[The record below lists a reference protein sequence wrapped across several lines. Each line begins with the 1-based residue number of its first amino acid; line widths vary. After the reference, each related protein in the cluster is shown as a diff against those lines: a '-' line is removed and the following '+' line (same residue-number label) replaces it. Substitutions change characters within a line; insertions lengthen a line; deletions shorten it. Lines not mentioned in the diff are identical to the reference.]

1 MILRIFSSS
10 RKIKEYQEKAKAK
23 NALLDSAFL
32 VSDFLDRVC
41 VVNSFKASSYESL
54 LLMQEACLKSK
65 DLEKKLGISAEF
77 FAFLKNNEYLFSFFK
92 ELSLEKKSIQDL
104 KNNDYYATYN
114 EHLEIL
120 DEVYTNYLLLLK
132 QHNLYDDLSLAQE
145 YKLNLDFLN
154 EYEGIY
160 YDLQGFL
167 SKFEEDLL
175 CEISKIKSTIISFKT
190 SKFNLEYLLELDF
203 LKDIHLE
210 LDMFYEVNLSQ
221 KKILKQEK
229 LSNPNTLVKLKAFEL
244 RSLQCAFVMDE
255 ISNFVRAGIDPE
267 KIAVITPDE
276 SFCELL
282 KLFDKNNML
291 NFASGV
297 SIKESL
303 FYQKIKALYNG
314 ANSDAFIYKIDENYF
329 EQEKMIFDYHNT
341 LLHYLELQFEDFK
354 TRFDQICD
362 LQYFENLIHS
372 FLKDE
377 SQELM
382 NLVQKELCFIK
393 DLLKNK
399 SLKIKELMQLF
410 FMQLDQIKLSYV
422 GGGKV
427 TVMGLLESRG
437 LSFDGVVILDFNE
450 DFVPKRSINELFL
463 NNEVRKKAGLIS
475 YERRENLQ
483 RLYYEN
489 LMKNAKKLSI
499 SFVENEEQTRSRF
512 LDELDFNFFEEKTT
526 PSKAYLNALKLGYQG
541 VRLNLNP
548 IKAPVLKHDIF
559 EKELSFSRLN
569 LFLYQKRTYFYR
581 YILELPEARALS
593 DESKAKNQGNFIHKI
608 LELYYKNYSKN
619 NFNLKIF
626 NDLLEQEYQKY
637 SISELE
643 LEIFKLKF
651 IQFAKNEEEH
661 FKLGYKVIEQ
671 EEEHHKALNIQ
682 NHTIRL
688 KGIVDR
694 IDKLEDKH
702 FIIDYKSGKVPSKSF
717 QLAFYK
723 ALYDE
728 NAETKFYDLNQMQFV
743 EEKAKSLDELK
754 ECLKDLLEQREEEI
768 EFENDKDEYC
778 PYKIIYKKDFR

>member
-10 RKIKEYQEKAKAK
+10 RKIKEYQEKAKTK

-341 LLHYLELQFEDFK
+341 LLHYLELQFEDFR

-399 SLKIKELMQLF
+399 SLKLKELMQLF

-593 DESKAKNQGNFIHKI
+593 DESKAKNQGNFIHKM

-651 IQFAKNEEEH
+651 IQFAENEKEH

-702 FIIDYKSGKVPSKSF
+702 FIIDYKSGKVPEKSF

-723 ALYDE
+723 ALCDE
-728 NAETKFYDLNQMQFV
+728 NTEAKFYDLNQMQFV

>member
-1 MILRIFSSS
+1 
-10 RKIKEYQEKAKAK
+10 
-23 NALLDSAFL
+23 
-32 VSDFLDRVC
+32 
-41 VVNSFKASSYESL
+41 
-54 LLMQEACLKSK
+54 
-65 DLEKKLGISAEF
+65 
-77 FAFLKNNEYLFSFFK
+77 
-92 ELSLEKKSIQDL
+92 
-104 KNNDYYATYN
+104 
-114 EHLEIL
+114 
-120 DEVYTNYLLLLK
+120 
-132 QHNLYDDLSLAQE
+132 
-145 YKLNLDFLN
+145 
-154 EYEGIY
+154 
-160 YDLQGFL
+160 L

-341 LLHYLELQFEDFK
+341 LLHYLELQFEDFR

-399 SLKIKELMQLF
+399 SLKLKELMQLF

-526 PSKAYLNALKLGYQG
+526 PSKAYLNALKLDYQG
-541 VRLNLNP
+541 VELNLNP

-569 LFLYQKRTYFYR
+569 LFLNQKRTYFYR
-581 YILELPEARALS
+581 YILELPEPRALS
-593 DESKAKNQGNFIHKI
+593 DESKAKNQGNFIHKM

-651 IQFAKNEEEH
+651 IQFAKNEKEH

-671 EEEHHKALNIQ
+671 EEEHYKALNIQ

-688 KGIVDR
+688 KGIIDR

>member
-10 RKIKEYQEKAKAK
+10 RKIKEYQEKAKTK

-341 LLHYLELQFEDFK
+341 LLHYLELQFEDFR

-382 NLVQKELCFIK
+382 NLVQKELYFIK

-399 SLKIKELMQLF
+399 SLKFKELMQLF

-526 PSKAYLNALKLGYQG
+526 PSKAYLNALKLDYQG
-541 VRLNLNP
+541 VELNLNP

>member
-341 LLHYLELQFEDFK
+341 LLHYLELQFEDFR

-382 NLVQKELCFIK
+382 NLVQKELYFIK

-399 SLKIKELMQLF
+399 SLKFKELMQLF

-526 PSKAYLNALKLGYQG
+526 PSKAYLNALKLDYQG
-541 VRLNLNP
+541 VELNLNP
-548 IKAPVLKHDIF
+548 IKVPVLKHDIF

-593 DESKAKNQGNFIHKI
+593 DESKAKNQGNFIHKM

-619 NFNLKIF
+619 NFNL
-626 NDLLEQEYQKY
+626 
-637 SISELE
+637 
-643 LEIFKLKF
+643 
-651 IQFAKNEEEH
+651 
-661 FKLGYKVIEQ
+661 
-671 EEEHHKALNIQ
+671 
-682 NHTIRL
+682 
-688 KGIVDR
+688 
-694 IDKLEDKH
+694 
-702 FIIDYKSGKVPSKSF
+702 
-717 QLAFYK
+717 
-723 ALYDE
+723 
-728 NAETKFYDLNQMQFV
+728 
-743 EEKAKSLDELK
+743 
-754 ECLKDLLEQREEEI
+754 
-768 EFENDKDEYC
+768 
-778 PYKIIYKKDFR
+778 

>member
-229 LSNPNTLVKLKAFEL
+229 LSNPNTLIKLKAFEL

-341 LLHYLELQFEDFK
+341 LLHYLELQFEDFR

-399 SLKIKELMQLF
+399 SLKLKELMQLF

-489 LMKNAKKLSI
+489 LIKNAKKLSI

-569 LFLYQKRTYFYR
+569 LFLNQKRTYFYR
-581 YILELPEARALS
+581 YILELPEPRALS
-593 DESKAKNQGNFIHKI
+593 DESKAKNQGNFIHKM

-626 NDLLEQEYQKY
+626 NDLLEQEY
-637 SISELE
+637 
-643 LEIFKLKF
+643 
-651 IQFAKNEEEH
+651 
-661 FKLGYKVIEQ
+661 
-671 EEEHHKALNIQ
+671 
-682 NHTIRL
+682 
-688 KGIVDR
+688 
-694 IDKLEDKH
+694 
-702 FIIDYKSGKVPSKSF
+702 
-717 QLAFYK
+717 
-723 ALYDE
+723 
-728 NAETKFYDLNQMQFV
+728 
-743 EEKAKSLDELK
+743 
-754 ECLKDLLEQREEEI
+754 
-768 EFENDKDEYC
+768 
-778 PYKIIYKKDFR
+778 

>member
-341 LLHYLELQFEDFK
+341 LLHYLELQFEDFR

-382 NLVQKELCFIK
+382 NLVQKELYFIK

-399 SLKIKELMQLF
+399 SLKFKELMQLF

-526 PSKAYLNALKLGYQG
+526 PSKAYLNALKLDYQG
-541 VRLNLNP
+541 VELNLNP
-548 IKAPVLKHDIF
+548 IKVPVLKHDIF

-593 DESKAKNQGNFIHKI
+593 DESKAKNQG
-608 LELYYKNYSKN
+608 
-619 NFNLKIF
+619 
-626 NDLLEQEYQKY
+626 
-637 SISELE
+637 
-643 LEIFKLKF
+643 
-651 IQFAKNEEEH
+651 
-661 FKLGYKVIEQ
+661 
-671 EEEHHKALNIQ
+671 
-682 NHTIRL
+682 
-688 KGIVDR
+688 
-694 IDKLEDKH
+694 
-702 FIIDYKSGKVPSKSF
+702 
-717 QLAFYK
+717 
-723 ALYDE
+723 
-728 NAETKFYDLNQMQFV
+728 
-743 EEKAKSLDELK
+743 
-754 ECLKDLLEQREEEI
+754 
-768 EFENDKDEYC
+768 
-778 PYKIIYKKDFR
+778 

>member
-341 LLHYLELQFEDFK
+341 LLHYLELQFEDFR

-399 SLKIKELMQLF
+399 SLKLKELMQLF

-526 PSKAYLNALKLGYQG
+526 PSKAYLNALKLDYQG
-541 VRLNLNP
+541 VELNLNP

-569 LFLYQKRTYFYR
+569 LFLNQKRTYFYR
-581 YILELPEARALS
+581 YILELPEPRALS
-593 DESKAKNQGNFIHKI
+593 DESK
-608 LELYYKNYSKN
+608 
-619 NFNLKIF
+619 
-626 NDLLEQEYQKY
+626 
-637 SISELE
+637 
-643 LEIFKLKF
+643 
-651 IQFAKNEEEH
+651 
-661 FKLGYKVIEQ
+661 
-671 EEEHHKALNIQ
+671 
-682 NHTIRL
+682 
-688 KGIVDR
+688 
-694 IDKLEDKH
+694 
-702 FIIDYKSGKVPSKSF
+702 
-717 QLAFYK
+717 
-723 ALYDE
+723 
-728 NAETKFYDLNQMQFV
+728 
-743 EEKAKSLDELK
+743 
-754 ECLKDLLEQREEEI
+754 
-768 EFENDKDEYC
+768 
-778 PYKIIYKKDFR
+778 

>member
-276 SFCELL
+276 SFCDLL

-341 LLHYLELQFEDFK
+341 LLHYLELQFEDFR

-399 SLKIKELMQLF
+399 SLKLKELMQLF

-526 PSKAYLNALKLGYQG
+526 PSKAYLNALKLDYQG
-541 VRLNLNP
+541 VELNLNP
-548 IKAPVLKHDIF
+548 IKVPVLKHDIF

-569 LFLYQKRTYFYR
+569 LFLY
-581 YILELPEARALS
+581 
-593 DESKAKNQGNFIHKI
+593 
-608 LELYYKNYSKN
+608 
-619 NFNLKIF
+619 
-626 NDLLEQEYQKY
+626 
-637 SISELE
+637 
-643 LEIFKLKF
+643 
-651 IQFAKNEEEH
+651 
-661 FKLGYKVIEQ
+661 
-671 EEEHHKALNIQ
+671 
-682 NHTIRL
+682 
-688 KGIVDR
+688 
-694 IDKLEDKH
+694 
-702 FIIDYKSGKVPSKSF
+702 
-717 QLAFYK
+717 
-723 ALYDE
+723 
-728 NAETKFYDLNQMQFV
+728 
-743 EEKAKSLDELK
+743 
-754 ECLKDLLEQREEEI
+754 
-768 EFENDKDEYC
+768 
-778 PYKIIYKKDFR
+778 

>member
-229 LSNPNTLVKLKAFEL
+229 LSNPNTLIKLKAFEL

-341 LLHYLELQFEDFK
+341 LLHYLELQFEDFR

-399 SLKIKELMQLF
+399 SLKLKELMQLF

-548 IKAPVLKHDIF
+548 IKAPILKHDIF
-559 EKELSFSRLN
+559 EKELSFS
-569 LFLYQKRTYFYR
+569 
-581 YILELPEARALS
+581 
-593 DESKAKNQGNFIHKI
+593 
-608 LELYYKNYSKN
+608 
-619 NFNLKIF
+619 
-626 NDLLEQEYQKY
+626 
-637 SISELE
+637 
-643 LEIFKLKF
+643 
-651 IQFAKNEEEH
+651 
-661 FKLGYKVIEQ
+661 
-671 EEEHHKALNIQ
+671 
-682 NHTIRL
+682 
-688 KGIVDR
+688 
-694 IDKLEDKH
+694 
-702 FIIDYKSGKVPSKSF
+702 
-717 QLAFYK
+717 
-723 ALYDE
+723 
-728 NAETKFYDLNQMQFV
+728 
-743 EEKAKSLDELK
+743 
-754 ECLKDLLEQREEEI
+754 
-768 EFENDKDEYC
+768 
-778 PYKIIYKKDFR
+778 

>member
-229 LSNPNTLVKLKAFEL
+229 LSNPNTLIKLKAFEL

-341 LLHYLELQFEDFK
+341 LLHYLELQFEDFR

-399 SLKIKELMQLF
+399 SLKLKELMQLF

-548 IKAPVLKHDIF
+548 IKAPILKHDIF

-593 DESKAKNQGNFIHKI
+593 DESKAKNQGNFIHKM

-619 NFNLKIF
+619 NF
-626 NDLLEQEYQKY
+626 
-637 SISELE
+637 
-643 LEIFKLKF
+643 
-651 IQFAKNEEEH
+651 
-661 FKLGYKVIEQ
+661 
-671 EEEHHKALNIQ
+671 
-682 NHTIRL
+682 
-688 KGIVDR
+688 
-694 IDKLEDKH
+694 
-702 FIIDYKSGKVPSKSF
+702 
-717 QLAFYK
+717 
-723 ALYDE
+723 
-728 NAETKFYDLNQMQFV
+728 
-743 EEKAKSLDELK
+743 
-754 ECLKDLLEQREEEI
+754 
-768 EFENDKDEYC
+768 
-778 PYKIIYKKDFR
+778 

>member
-229 LSNPNTLVKLKAFEL
+229 LSNPNTLIKLKAFEL

-341 LLHYLELQFEDFK
+341 LLHYLELQFEDFR

-382 NLVQKELCFIK
+382 NLVQKQLCFIK

-399 SLKIKELMQLF
+399 SLKLKELMQLF

-489 LMKNAKKLSI
+489 LIKNAKKLSI

-569 LFLYQKRTYFYR
+569 LFLNQKRTYFYR
-581 YILELPEARALS
+581 YILELPEPRALS
-593 DESKAKNQGNFIHKI
+593 DESKAKNQGNFIHKM
-608 LELYYKNYSKN
+608 L
-619 NFNLKIF
+619 
-626 NDLLEQEYQKY
+626 
-637 SISELE
+637 
-643 LEIFKLKF
+643 
-651 IQFAKNEEEH
+651 
-661 FKLGYKVIEQ
+661 
-671 EEEHHKALNIQ
+671 
-682 NHTIRL
+682 
-688 KGIVDR
+688 
-694 IDKLEDKH
+694 
-702 FIIDYKSGKVPSKSF
+702 
-717 QLAFYK
+717 
-723 ALYDE
+723 
-728 NAETKFYDLNQMQFV
+728 
-743 EEKAKSLDELK
+743 
-754 ECLKDLLEQREEEI
+754 
-768 EFENDKDEYC
+768 
-778 PYKIIYKKDFR
+778 

>member
-341 LLHYLELQFEDFK
+341 LLHYLELQFEDFR

-382 NLVQKELCFIK
+382 NLVQKELYFIK

-399 SLKIKELMQLF
+399 SLKFKELMQLF

-526 PSKAYLNALKLGYQG
+526 PSKAYLNALKLDYQG
-541 VRLNLNP
+541 VELNLNP
-548 IKAPVLKHDIF
+548 IKVPVLKHDIF

-581 YILELPEARALS
+581 YILELPEAR
-593 DESKAKNQGNFIHKI
+593 
-608 LELYYKNYSKN
+608 
-619 NFNLKIF
+619 
-626 NDLLEQEYQKY
+626 
-637 SISELE
+637 
-643 LEIFKLKF
+643 
-651 IQFAKNEEEH
+651 
-661 FKLGYKVIEQ
+661 
-671 EEEHHKALNIQ
+671 
-682 NHTIRL
+682 
-688 KGIVDR
+688 
-694 IDKLEDKH
+694 
-702 FIIDYKSGKVPSKSF
+702 
-717 QLAFYK
+717 
-723 ALYDE
+723 
-728 NAETKFYDLNQMQFV
+728 
-743 EEKAKSLDELK
+743 
-754 ECLKDLLEQREEEI
+754 
-768 EFENDKDEYC
+768 
-778 PYKIIYKKDFR
+778 

>member
-229 LSNPNTLVKLKAFEL
+229 LSNPNTLIKLKAFEL

-341 LLHYLELQFEDFK
+341 LLHYLELQFEDFR

-399 SLKIKELMQLF
+399 SLKLKELMQLF

-489 LMKNAKKLSI
+489 LIKNAKKLSI

-569 LFLYQKRTYFYR
+569 LFLNQKRTYFYR
-581 YILELPEARALS
+581 YILELPEPRALS
-593 DESKAKNQGNFIHKI
+593 DESKAKNQGNFIH
-608 LELYYKNYSKN
+608 
-619 NFNLKIF
+619 
-626 NDLLEQEYQKY
+626 
-637 SISELE
+637 
-643 LEIFKLKF
+643 
-651 IQFAKNEEEH
+651 
-661 FKLGYKVIEQ
+661 
-671 EEEHHKALNIQ
+671 
-682 NHTIRL
+682 
-688 KGIVDR
+688 
-694 IDKLEDKH
+694 
-702 FIIDYKSGKVPSKSF
+702 
-717 QLAFYK
+717 
-723 ALYDE
+723 
-728 NAETKFYDLNQMQFV
+728 
-743 EEKAKSLDELK
+743 
-754 ECLKDLLEQREEEI
+754 
-768 EFENDKDEYC
+768 
-778 PYKIIYKKDFR
+778 

>member
-10 RKIKEYQEKAKAK
+10 RKIKEYQEKAKTK

-341 LLHYLELQFEDFK
+341 LLHYLELQFEDFR

-399 SLKIKELMQLF
+399 SLKLKELMQLF

-489 LMKNAKKLSI
+489 LIKNAKKLSI

-569 LFLYQKRTYFYR
+569 LFLNQKRTYFYR
-581 YILELPEARALS
+581 YILELPEPRALS
-593 DESKAKNQGNFIHKI
+593 DESKAKNQGNFIHKM

-651 IQFAKNEEEH
+651 IQFAENEKEH

-671 EEEHHKALNIQ
+671 EEEHYKALNIQ

-688 KGIVDR
+688 KGIIDR

-702 FIIDYKSGKVPSKSF
+702 FIIDYKRGKVPEKSF

>member
-229 LSNPNTLVKLKAFEL
+229 LSNPNTLIKLKAFEL

-341 LLHYLELQFEDFK
+341 LLHYLELQFEDFR

-399 SLKIKELMQLF
+399 SLKLKELMQLF

-489 LMKNAKKLSI
+489 LIKNAKKLSI

-569 LFLYQKRTYFYR
+569 LFLNQKRTYFYR
-581 YILELPEARALS
+581 YILELPEPRALS
-593 DESKAKNQGNFIHKI
+593 DESKAKNQG
-608 LELYYKNYSKN
+608 
-619 NFNLKIF
+619 
-626 NDLLEQEYQKY
+626 
-637 SISELE
+637 
-643 LEIFKLKF
+643 
-651 IQFAKNEEEH
+651 
-661 FKLGYKVIEQ
+661 
-671 EEEHHKALNIQ
+671 
-682 NHTIRL
+682 
-688 KGIVDR
+688 
-694 IDKLEDKH
+694 
-702 FIIDYKSGKVPSKSF
+702 
-717 QLAFYK
+717 
-723 ALYDE
+723 
-728 NAETKFYDLNQMQFV
+728 
-743 EEKAKSLDELK
+743 
-754 ECLKDLLEQREEEI
+754 
-768 EFENDKDEYC
+768 
-778 PYKIIYKKDFR
+778 

>member
-10 RKIKEYQEKAKAK
+10 RKIKEYQEKAKTK

-341 LLHYLELQFEDFK
+341 LLHYLELQFEDFR

-399 SLKIKELMQLF
+399 SLKLKELMQLF

-526 PSKAYLNALKLGYQG
+526 PSKAYLNALKLDYQG
-541 VRLNLNP
+541 VELNLNP
-548 IKAPVLKHDIF
+548 IKVPVLKHDIF

-593 DESKAKNQGNFIHKI
+593 DESKAKNQGNFIHKM
-608 LELYYKNYSKN
+608 LEFYYKNYSKN

-637 SISELE
+637 GISELE

-671 EEEHHKALNIQ
+671 EEEHHKTLNIQ

-702 FIIDYKSGKVPSKSF
+702 FIIDYKSGKVPEKSF

-723 ALYDE
+723 ALCDE

-754 ECLKDLLEQREEEI
+754 ECIKDLLEQREEEI

>member
-10 RKIKEYQEKAKAK
+10 RKIKEYQEKAKTK

-341 LLHYLELQFEDFK
+341 LLHYLELQFEDFR

-399 SLKIKELMQLF
+399 SLKLKELMQLF

-489 LMKNAKKLSI
+489 LIKNAKKLSI

-569 LFLYQKRTYFYR
+569 LFLNQKRTYFYR
-581 YILELPEARALS
+581 YILELPEPRALS
-593 DESKAKNQGNFIHKI
+593 DESKAKNQGNFIHKM

-619 NFNLKIF
+619 NFN
-626 NDLLEQEYQKY
+626 
-637 SISELE
+637 
-643 LEIFKLKF
+643 
-651 IQFAKNEEEH
+651 
-661 FKLGYKVIEQ
+661 
-671 EEEHHKALNIQ
+671 
-682 NHTIRL
+682 
-688 KGIVDR
+688 
-694 IDKLEDKH
+694 
-702 FIIDYKSGKVPSKSF
+702 
-717 QLAFYK
+717 
-723 ALYDE
+723 
-728 NAETKFYDLNQMQFV
+728 
-743 EEKAKSLDELK
+743 
-754 ECLKDLLEQREEEI
+754 
-768 EFENDKDEYC
+768 
-778 PYKIIYKKDFR
+778 

>member
-41 VVNSFKASSYESL
+41 VVNSFKASSYGSL

-229 LSNPNTLVKLKAFEL
+229 LSNPNTLIKLKAFEL

-341 LLHYLELQFEDFK
+341 LLHYLELQFEDFR

-399 SLKIKELMQLF
+399 SLKLKELMQLF

-489 LMKNAKKLSI
+489 LIKNAKKLSI

-569 LFLYQKRTYFYR
+569 LFLNQKRTYFYR
-581 YILELPEARALS
+581 YILELPEPRALS
-593 DESKAKNQGNFIHKI
+593 DESKAKNQGNFIHKM

-651 IQFAKNEEEH
+651 IQFAENEKEH

-671 EEEHHKALNIQ
+671 EEEHYKALNIQ

-688 KGIVDR
+688 KGIIDR

>member
-229 LSNPNTLVKLKAFEL
+229 LSNPNTLIKLKAFEL

-341 LLHYLELQFEDFK
+341 LLHYLELQFEDFR

-399 SLKIKELMQLF
+399 SLKLKELMQLF

-489 LMKNAKKLSI
+489 LIKNAKKLSI

-541 VRLNLNP
+541 VRLNL
-548 IKAPVLKHDIF
+548 
-559 EKELSFSRLN
+559 
-569 LFLYQKRTYFYR
+569 
-581 YILELPEARALS
+581 
-593 DESKAKNQGNFIHKI
+593 
-608 LELYYKNYSKN
+608 
-619 NFNLKIF
+619 
-626 NDLLEQEYQKY
+626 
-637 SISELE
+637 
-643 LEIFKLKF
+643 
-651 IQFAKNEEEH
+651 
-661 FKLGYKVIEQ
+661 
-671 EEEHHKALNIQ
+671 
-682 NHTIRL
+682 
-688 KGIVDR
+688 
-694 IDKLEDKH
+694 
-702 FIIDYKSGKVPSKSF
+702 
-717 QLAFYK
+717 
-723 ALYDE
+723 
-728 NAETKFYDLNQMQFV
+728 
-743 EEKAKSLDELK
+743 
-754 ECLKDLLEQREEEI
+754 
-768 EFENDKDEYC
+768 
-778 PYKIIYKKDFR
+778 

>member
-229 LSNPNTLVKLKAFEL
+229 LSNPNTLIKLKAFEL

-341 LLHYLELQFEDFK
+341 LLHYLELQFEDFR

-399 SLKIKELMQLF
+399 SLKLKELMQLF

-489 LMKNAKKLSI
+489 LIKNAKKLSI

-548 IKAPVLKHDIF
+548 IKVPV
-559 EKELSFSRLN
+559 
-569 LFLYQKRTYFYR
+569 
-581 YILELPEARALS
+581 
-593 DESKAKNQGNFIHKI
+593 
-608 LELYYKNYSKN
+608 
-619 NFNLKIF
+619 
-626 NDLLEQEYQKY
+626 
-637 SISELE
+637 
-643 LEIFKLKF
+643 
-651 IQFAKNEEEH
+651 
-661 FKLGYKVIEQ
+661 
-671 EEEHHKALNIQ
+671 
-682 NHTIRL
+682 
-688 KGIVDR
+688 
-694 IDKLEDKH
+694 
-702 FIIDYKSGKVPSKSF
+702 
-717 QLAFYK
+717 
-723 ALYDE
+723 
-728 NAETKFYDLNQMQFV
+728 
-743 EEKAKSLDELK
+743 
-754 ECLKDLLEQREEEI
+754 
-768 EFENDKDEYC
+768 
-778 PYKIIYKKDFR
+778 

>member
-229 LSNPNTLVKLKAFEL
+229 LSNPNTLIKLKAFEL

-341 LLHYLELQFEDFK
+341 LLHYLELQFEDFR

-399 SLKIKELMQLF
+399 SLKLKELMQLF

-489 LMKNAKKLSI
+489 LIKNAKKLSI

-569 LFLYQKRTYFYR
+569 LFLNQKRTYFYR
-581 YILELPEARALS
+581 YILELPEPRALS
-593 DESKAKNQGNFIHKI
+593 
-608 LELYYKNYSKN
+608 
-619 NFNLKIF
+619 
-626 NDLLEQEYQKY
+626 
-637 SISELE
+637 
-643 LEIFKLKF
+643 
-651 IQFAKNEEEH
+651 
-661 FKLGYKVIEQ
+661 
-671 EEEHHKALNIQ
+671 
-682 NHTIRL
+682 
-688 KGIVDR
+688 
-694 IDKLEDKH
+694 
-702 FIIDYKSGKVPSKSF
+702 
-717 QLAFYK
+717 
-723 ALYDE
+723 
-728 NAETKFYDLNQMQFV
+728 
-743 EEKAKSLDELK
+743 
-754 ECLKDLLEQREEEI
+754 
-768 EFENDKDEYC
+768 
-778 PYKIIYKKDFR
+778 

>member
-341 LLHYLELQFEDFK
+341 LLHYLELQFEDFR

-399 SLKIKELMQLF
+399 SLKLKELMQLF

-526 PSKAYLNALKLGYQG
+526 PSKAYLNALKLDYQG
-541 VRLNLNP
+541 VELNLNP

-569 LFLYQKRTYFYR
+569 LFLNQKRTYFYR
-581 YILELPEARALS
+581 YILELPEPRALS
-593 DESKAKNQGNFIHKI
+593 DESKAKNQGNF
-608 LELYYKNYSKN
+608 
-619 NFNLKIF
+619 
-626 NDLLEQEYQKY
+626 
-637 SISELE
+637 
-643 LEIFKLKF
+643 
-651 IQFAKNEEEH
+651 
-661 FKLGYKVIEQ
+661 
-671 EEEHHKALNIQ
+671 
-682 NHTIRL
+682 
-688 KGIVDR
+688 
-694 IDKLEDKH
+694 
-702 FIIDYKSGKVPSKSF
+702 
-717 QLAFYK
+717 
-723 ALYDE
+723 
-728 NAETKFYDLNQMQFV
+728 
-743 EEKAKSLDELK
+743 
-754 ECLKDLLEQREEEI
+754 
-768 EFENDKDEYC
+768 
-778 PYKIIYKKDFR
+778 

>member
-10 RKIKEYQEKAKAK
+10 RKIKEYQEKAKTK

-341 LLHYLELQFEDFK
+341 LLHYLELQFEDFR

-399 SLKIKELMQLF
+399 SLKLKELMQLF

-489 LMKNAKKLSI
+489 LIKNAKKLSI

-569 LFLYQKRTYFYR
+569 LFLNQKRTYFYR
-581 YILELPEARALS
+581 YILELPEPRALS
-593 DESKAKNQGNFIHKI
+593 DESKAKNQGNFIHKM
-608 LELYYKNYSKN
+608 LELYY
-619 NFNLKIF
+619 
-626 NDLLEQEYQKY
+626 
-637 SISELE
+637 
-643 LEIFKLKF
+643 
-651 IQFAKNEEEH
+651 
-661 FKLGYKVIEQ
+661 
-671 EEEHHKALNIQ
+671 
-682 NHTIRL
+682 
-688 KGIVDR
+688 
-694 IDKLEDKH
+694 
-702 FIIDYKSGKVPSKSF
+702 
-717 QLAFYK
+717 
-723 ALYDE
+723 
-728 NAETKFYDLNQMQFV
+728 
-743 EEKAKSLDELK
+743 
-754 ECLKDLLEQREEEI
+754 
-768 EFENDKDEYC
+768 
-778 PYKIIYKKDFR
+778 

>member
-229 LSNPNTLVKLKAFEL
+229 LSNPNTLIKLKAFEL

-341 LLHYLELQFEDFK
+341 LLHYLELQFEDFR

-399 SLKIKELMQLF
+399 SLKLKELMQLF

-489 LMKNAKKLSI
+489 LIKNAKKLSI

-569 LFLYQKRTYFYR
+569 LFLNQKRTYFYR
-581 YILELPEARALS
+581 YILELPEPRALS
-593 DESKAKNQGNFIHKI
+593 DESKAKNQGNFIHKM

-651 IQFAKNEEEH
+651 IQFAENEKEH

-671 EEEHHKALNIQ
+671 EEEHYKALNIQ

-688 KGIVDR
+688 KGIIDR

>member
-120 DEVYTNYLLLLK
+120 DEVYTNYLFLLK

-154 EYEGIY
+154 EYESIY

-341 LLHYLELQFEDFK
+341 LLHYLELQFEDFR

-399 SLKIKELMQLF
+399 SLKLKELMQLF

-526 PSKAYLNALKLGYQG
+526 PSKAYLNALKLDYQG
-541 VRLNLNP
+541 VELNLNP
-548 IKAPVLKHDIF
+548 IKVPVLKHDIF

-593 DESKAKNQGNFIHKI
+593 DESKAKNQGNFIHKM
-608 LELYYKNYSKN
+608 LEFYYKNYSKN

-651 IQFAKNEEEH
+651 IQFAENEKEH

-671 EEEHHKALNIQ
+671 EEEHHKTLNIQ

-702 FIIDYKSGKVPSKSF
+702 FIIDYKSGKVPEKSF

-723 ALYDE
+723 ALCDE
-728 NAETKFYDLNQMQFV
+728 NAEAKFYDLNQMQFV

>member
-229 LSNPNTLVKLKAFEL
+229 LSNPNTLIKLKAFEL

-341 LLHYLELQFEDFK
+341 LLHYLELQFEDFR

-399 SLKIKELMQLF
+399 SLKLKELMQLF

-489 LMKNAKKLSI
+489 LIKNAKKLSI

-569 LFLYQKRTYFYR
+569 LFLNQKRTYFYR
-581 YILELPEARALS
+581 YILELPEPRALS
-593 DESKAKNQGNFIHKI
+593 DESKA
-608 LELYYKNYSKN
+608 
-619 NFNLKIF
+619 
-626 NDLLEQEYQKY
+626 
-637 SISELE
+637 
-643 LEIFKLKF
+643 
-651 IQFAKNEEEH
+651 
-661 FKLGYKVIEQ
+661 
-671 EEEHHKALNIQ
+671 
-682 NHTIRL
+682 
-688 KGIVDR
+688 
-694 IDKLEDKH
+694 
-702 FIIDYKSGKVPSKSF
+702 
-717 QLAFYK
+717 
-723 ALYDE
+723 
-728 NAETKFYDLNQMQFV
+728 
-743 EEKAKSLDELK
+743 
-754 ECLKDLLEQREEEI
+754 
-768 EFENDKDEYC
+768 
-778 PYKIIYKKDFR
+778 

>member
-341 LLHYLELQFEDFK
+341 LLHYLELQFEDFR

-399 SLKIKELMQLF
+399 SLKLKELMQLF

-526 PSKAYLNALKLGYQG
+526 PSKAYLNALKLDYQG
-541 VRLNLNP
+541 VELNLNP

-593 DESKAKNQGNFIHKI
+593 DESKAKNQGNFIHKM

-651 IQFAKNEEEH
+651 IQFAENEKEH

-688 KGIVDR
+688 KGIIDR

>member
-54 LLMQEACLKSK
+54 LLMQKACLKSK

-276 SFCELL
+276 SFCDLL

-341 LLHYLELQFEDFK
+341 LLHYLELQFEDFR

-399 SLKIKELMQLF
+399 SLKLKELMQLF

-526 PSKAYLNALKLGYQG
+526 PSKAYLNALKLDYQG
-541 VRLNLNP
+541 VELNLNP
-548 IKAPVLKHDIF
+548 IKVPVLKHDIF

-581 YILELPEARALS
+581 YILELPEARAL
-593 DESKAKNQGNFIHKI
+593 
-608 LELYYKNYSKN
+608 
-619 NFNLKIF
+619 
-626 NDLLEQEYQKY
+626 
-637 SISELE
+637 
-643 LEIFKLKF
+643 
-651 IQFAKNEEEH
+651 
-661 FKLGYKVIEQ
+661 
-671 EEEHHKALNIQ
+671 
-682 NHTIRL
+682 
-688 KGIVDR
+688 
-694 IDKLEDKH
+694 
-702 FIIDYKSGKVPSKSF
+702 
-717 QLAFYK
+717 
-723 ALYDE
+723 
-728 NAETKFYDLNQMQFV
+728 
-743 EEKAKSLDELK
+743 
-754 ECLKDLLEQREEEI
+754 
-768 EFENDKDEYC
+768 
-778 PYKIIYKKDFR
+778 

>member
-341 LLHYLELQFEDFK
+341 LLHYLELQFEDFR

-382 NLVQKELCFIK
+382 NLVQKELYFIK

-399 SLKIKELMQLF
+399 SLKFKELMQLF

-526 PSKAYLNALKLGYQG
+526 PSKAYLNALKLDYQG
-541 VRLNLNP
+541 VELNLNP
-548 IKAPVLKHDIF
+548 IKVPVLKHDIF

-593 DESKAKNQGNFIHKI
+593 DESKAKNQGNFIHKM

-637 SISELE
+637 SI
-643 LEIFKLKF
+643 
-651 IQFAKNEEEH
+651 
-661 FKLGYKVIEQ
+661 
-671 EEEHHKALNIQ
+671 
-682 NHTIRL
+682 
-688 KGIVDR
+688 
-694 IDKLEDKH
+694 
-702 FIIDYKSGKVPSKSF
+702 
-717 QLAFYK
+717 
-723 ALYDE
+723 
-728 NAETKFYDLNQMQFV
+728 
-743 EEKAKSLDELK
+743 
-754 ECLKDLLEQREEEI
+754 
-768 EFENDKDEYC
+768 
-778 PYKIIYKKDFR
+778 

>member
-229 LSNPNTLVKLKAFEL
+229 LSNPNTLIKLKAFEL

-341 LLHYLELQFEDFK
+341 LLHYLELQFEDFR

-399 SLKIKELMQLF
+399 SLKLKELMQLF

-489 LMKNAKKLSI
+489 LIKNAKKLSI

-569 LFLYQKRTYFYR
+569 LFLNQKRTYFYR
-581 YILELPEARALS
+581 YILELPEPRALS
-593 DESKAKNQGNFIHKI
+593 DESKAKNQGNFIHKM

-637 SISELE
+637 SI
-643 LEIFKLKF
+643 
-651 IQFAKNEEEH
+651 
-661 FKLGYKVIEQ
+661 
-671 EEEHHKALNIQ
+671 
-682 NHTIRL
+682 
-688 KGIVDR
+688 
-694 IDKLEDKH
+694 
-702 FIIDYKSGKVPSKSF
+702 
-717 QLAFYK
+717 
-723 ALYDE
+723 
-728 NAETKFYDLNQMQFV
+728 
-743 EEKAKSLDELK
+743 
-754 ECLKDLLEQREEEI
+754 
-768 EFENDKDEYC
+768 
-778 PYKIIYKKDFR
+778 

>member
-341 LLHYLELQFEDFK
+341 LLHYLELQFEDFR

-382 NLVQKELCFIK
+382 NLVQKELYFIK

-399 SLKIKELMQLF
+399 SLKFKELMQLF

-526 PSKAYLNALKLGYQG
+526 PSKAYLNALKLDYQG
-541 VRLNLNP
+541 VELNLNP
-548 IKAPVLKHDIF
+548 IKVPVLKHDIF

-569 LFLYQKRTYFYR
+569 
-581 YILELPEARALS
+581 
-593 DESKAKNQGNFIHKI
+593 
-608 LELYYKNYSKN
+608 
-619 NFNLKIF
+619 
-626 NDLLEQEYQKY
+626 
-637 SISELE
+637 
-643 LEIFKLKF
+643 
-651 IQFAKNEEEH
+651 
-661 FKLGYKVIEQ
+661 
-671 EEEHHKALNIQ
+671 
-682 NHTIRL
+682 
-688 KGIVDR
+688 
-694 IDKLEDKH
+694 
-702 FIIDYKSGKVPSKSF
+702 
-717 QLAFYK
+717 
-723 ALYDE
+723 
-728 NAETKFYDLNQMQFV
+728 
-743 EEKAKSLDELK
+743 
-754 ECLKDLLEQREEEI
+754 
-768 EFENDKDEYC
+768 
-778 PYKIIYKKDFR
+778 

>member
-229 LSNPNTLVKLKAFEL
+229 LSNPNTLIKLKAFEL

-341 LLHYLELQFEDFK
+341 LLHYLELQFEDFR

-399 SLKIKELMQLF
+399 SLKLKELMQLF

-489 LMKNAKKLSI
+489 LIKNAKKLSI

-526 PSKAYLNALKLGYQG
+526 PSKAYLNALKLDYQG
-541 VRLNLNP
+541 VELNLNP
-548 IKAPVLKHDIF
+548 IKVPVLKHDIF

-569 LFLYQKRTYFYR
+569 LFLNQKRTYFYR
-581 YILELPEARALS
+581 YILELPEPRALS
-593 DESKAKNQGNFIHKI
+593 DESKAKNQGNFIHKM

-651 IQFAKNEEEH
+651 IQFAENEKEH

-671 EEEHHKALNIQ
+671 EEEHYKALNIQ

-688 KGIVDR
+688 KGIIDR

>member
-341 LLHYLELQFEDFK
+341 LLHYLELQFEDFR

-399 SLKIKELMQLF
+399 SLKLKELMQLF

-526 PSKAYLNALKLGYQG
+526 PSKAYLNALKLDYQG
-541 VRLNLNP
+541 VELNLNP

-569 LFLYQKRTYFYR
+569 LFLNQKRTYFYR
-581 YILELPEARALS
+581 YILELPEPRALS
-593 DESKAKNQGNFIHKI
+593 DESKAKNQGNFIHKM

-626 NDLLEQEYQKY
+626 N
-637 SISELE
+637 
-643 LEIFKLKF
+643 
-651 IQFAKNEEEH
+651 
-661 FKLGYKVIEQ
+661 
-671 EEEHHKALNIQ
+671 
-682 NHTIRL
+682 
-688 KGIVDR
+688 
-694 IDKLEDKH
+694 
-702 FIIDYKSGKVPSKSF
+702 
-717 QLAFYK
+717 
-723 ALYDE
+723 
-728 NAETKFYDLNQMQFV
+728 
-743 EEKAKSLDELK
+743 
-754 ECLKDLLEQREEEI
+754 
-768 EFENDKDEYC
+768 
-778 PYKIIYKKDFR
+778 

>member
-229 LSNPNTLVKLKAFEL
+229 LSNPNTLIKLKAFEL

-341 LLHYLELQFEDFK
+341 LLHYLELQFEDFR

-382 NLVQKELCFIK
+382 NLVQKQLCFIK

-399 SLKIKELMQLF
+399 SLKLKELMQLF

-489 LMKNAKKLSI
+489 LIKNAKKLSI

-569 LFLYQKRTYFYR
+569 LFLNQKRTYFYR
-581 YILELPEARALS
+581 YILELPEPRALS
-593 DESKAKNQGNFIHKI
+593 DESKAKNQGNFIHKM

-651 IQFAKNEEEH
+651 IQFAENEKEH

-671 EEEHHKALNIQ
+671 EEEHYKALNIQ

-688 KGIVDR
+688 KGIIDR

-743 EEKAKSLDELK
+743 EEKAKNLDELK

>member
-229 LSNPNTLVKLKAFEL
+229 LSNPNTLIKLKAFEL

-341 LLHYLELQFEDFK
+341 LLHYLELQFEDFR

-399 SLKIKELMQLF
+399 SLKLKELMQLF

-489 LMKNAKKLSI
+489 LIKNAKKLSI

-569 LFLYQKRTYFYR
+569 LFLNQKRTYFYR
-581 YILELPEARALS
+581 YILE
-593 DESKAKNQGNFIHKI
+593 
-608 LELYYKNYSKN
+608 
-619 NFNLKIF
+619 
-626 NDLLEQEYQKY
+626 
-637 SISELE
+637 
-643 LEIFKLKF
+643 
-651 IQFAKNEEEH
+651 
-661 FKLGYKVIEQ
+661 
-671 EEEHHKALNIQ
+671 
-682 NHTIRL
+682 
-688 KGIVDR
+688 
-694 IDKLEDKH
+694 
-702 FIIDYKSGKVPSKSF
+702 
-717 QLAFYK
+717 
-723 ALYDE
+723 
-728 NAETKFYDLNQMQFV
+728 
-743 EEKAKSLDELK
+743 
-754 ECLKDLLEQREEEI
+754 
-768 EFENDKDEYC
+768 
-778 PYKIIYKKDFR
+778 

>member
-229 LSNPNTLVKLKAFEL
+229 LSNPNTLIKLKAFEL

-341 LLHYLELQFEDFK
+341 LLHYLELQFEDFR

-399 SLKIKELMQLF
+399 SLKLKELMQLF

-489 LMKNAKKLSI
+489 LIKNAKKLSI

-569 LFLYQKRTYFYR
+569 LFLNQKRTYFYR
-581 YILELPEARALS
+581 YILELPEPRALS
-593 DESKAKNQGNFIHKI
+593 DESKAKNQGNF
-608 LELYYKNYSKN
+608 
-619 NFNLKIF
+619 
-626 NDLLEQEYQKY
+626 
-637 SISELE
+637 
-643 LEIFKLKF
+643 
-651 IQFAKNEEEH
+651 
-661 FKLGYKVIEQ
+661 
-671 EEEHHKALNIQ
+671 
-682 NHTIRL
+682 
-688 KGIVDR
+688 
-694 IDKLEDKH
+694 
-702 FIIDYKSGKVPSKSF
+702 
-717 QLAFYK
+717 
-723 ALYDE
+723 
-728 NAETKFYDLNQMQFV
+728 
-743 EEKAKSLDELK
+743 
-754 ECLKDLLEQREEEI
+754 
-768 EFENDKDEYC
+768 
-778 PYKIIYKKDFR
+778 

>member
-229 LSNPNTLVKLKAFEL
+229 LSNPNTLIKLKAFEL

-341 LLHYLELQFEDFK
+341 LLHYLELQFEDFR

-399 SLKIKELMQLF
+399 SLKLKELMQLF

-489 LMKNAKKLSI
+489 LIKNAKKLSI

-541 VRLNLNP
+541 
-548 IKAPVLKHDIF
+548 
-559 EKELSFSRLN
+559 
-569 LFLYQKRTYFYR
+569 
-581 YILELPEARALS
+581 
-593 DESKAKNQGNFIHKI
+593 
-608 LELYYKNYSKN
+608 
-619 NFNLKIF
+619 
-626 NDLLEQEYQKY
+626 
-637 SISELE
+637 
-643 LEIFKLKF
+643 
-651 IQFAKNEEEH
+651 
-661 FKLGYKVIEQ
+661 
-671 EEEHHKALNIQ
+671 
-682 NHTIRL
+682 
-688 KGIVDR
+688 
-694 IDKLEDKH
+694 
-702 FIIDYKSGKVPSKSF
+702 
-717 QLAFYK
+717 
-723 ALYDE
+723 
-728 NAETKFYDLNQMQFV
+728 
-743 EEKAKSLDELK
+743 
-754 ECLKDLLEQREEEI
+754 
-768 EFENDKDEYC
+768 
-778 PYKIIYKKDFR
+778 

>member
-341 LLHYLELQFEDFK
+341 LLHYLELQFEDFR

-399 SLKIKELMQLF
+399 SLKLKELMQLF

-526 PSKAYLNALKLGYQG
+526 PSKAYLNALKLDYQG
-541 VRLNLNP
+541 VELNLNP

-569 LFLYQKRTYFYR
+569 LFLNQKRTYFYR
-581 YILELPEARALS
+581 YILELPEPRALS
-593 DESKAKNQGNFIHKI
+593 DESKAKNQGNFIHKM

-637 SISELE
+637 SI
-643 LEIFKLKF
+643 
-651 IQFAKNEEEH
+651 
-661 FKLGYKVIEQ
+661 
-671 EEEHHKALNIQ
+671 
-682 NHTIRL
+682 
-688 KGIVDR
+688 
-694 IDKLEDKH
+694 
-702 FIIDYKSGKVPSKSF
+702 
-717 QLAFYK
+717 
-723 ALYDE
+723 
-728 NAETKFYDLNQMQFV
+728 
-743 EEKAKSLDELK
+743 
-754 ECLKDLLEQREEEI
+754 
-768 EFENDKDEYC
+768 
-778 PYKIIYKKDFR
+778 

>member
-229 LSNPNTLVKLKAFEL
+229 LSNPNTLIKLKAFEL

-341 LLHYLELQFEDFK
+341 LLHYLELQFEDFR

-399 SLKIKELMQLF
+399 SLKLKELMQLF

-489 LMKNAKKLSI
+489 LIKNAKKLSI

-569 LFLYQKRTYFYR
+569 LFLNQKRTYFYR
-581 YILELPEARALS
+581 YILELPEPRALS
-593 DESKAKNQGNFIHKI
+593 DESKAKNQGN
-608 LELYYKNYSKN
+608 
-619 NFNLKIF
+619 
-626 NDLLEQEYQKY
+626 
-637 SISELE
+637 
-643 LEIFKLKF
+643 
-651 IQFAKNEEEH
+651 
-661 FKLGYKVIEQ
+661 
-671 EEEHHKALNIQ
+671 
-682 NHTIRL
+682 
-688 KGIVDR
+688 
-694 IDKLEDKH
+694 
-702 FIIDYKSGKVPSKSF
+702 
-717 QLAFYK
+717 
-723 ALYDE
+723 
-728 NAETKFYDLNQMQFV
+728 
-743 EEKAKSLDELK
+743 
-754 ECLKDLLEQREEEI
+754 
-768 EFENDKDEYC
+768 
-778 PYKIIYKKDFR
+778 